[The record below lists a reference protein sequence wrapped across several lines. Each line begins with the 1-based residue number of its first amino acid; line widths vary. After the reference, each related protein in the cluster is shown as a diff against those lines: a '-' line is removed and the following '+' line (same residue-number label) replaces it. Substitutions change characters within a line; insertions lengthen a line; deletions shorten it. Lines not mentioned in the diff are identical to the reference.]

1 MLNIELTSEIERM
14 IREKPPW
21 LSLLAKDPRKK
32 LLNSNESFTTY
43 RTLTDLFDF
52 PLENP
57 VVQNAHK
64 KLLQDSLAQHLISN
78 LSDWEKDL
86 VKGHDHPQ
94 YLPNQLWL
102 LQDWGIKFD
111 DSKEVQSEIEKIISH
126 FDHEQSYLAK
136 HRAFLPIKVKA
147 LEKIDELS
155 EKKSYS
161 SYHYVPDI
169 YDYSYQYLYFQKAF
183 KGKKLPYEFS
193 YQPGETKYIKE
204 KA

>member
-43 RTLTDLFDF
+43 RTLTDLFDL

-57 VVQNAHK
+57 FVQNAHK

-126 FDHEQSYLAK
+126 QDSSTGQYLAHTEVYDRKNKTKTIQWASLLCDHNLITSVLLQFSLEK
-136 HRAFLPIKVKA
+136 HPSVQKA
-147 LEKIDELS
+147 LTRMW
-155 EKKSYS
+155 
-161 SYHYVPDI
+161 
-169 YDYSYQYLYFQKAF
+169 Q
-183 KGKKLPYEFS
+183 
-193 YQPGETKYIKE
+193 
-204 KA
+204 